1 MRVFVKASSCFESR
15 WDPNQGVVMDGWMDE
30 GEIDGCMFYH
40 LSIYHDGEIH
50 AVQLEQSGLP
60 ASLCLLVSLEPK
72 WGLPALHSEVC
83 IPLNVS
89 YSRCQHLSAR
99 KKEAKNIWNEC
110 LWSSGCSE
118 CKGIRVLS
126 RFKIHPVG
134 NPGQMQLNTRG
145 WRSLCKEKLRAD
157 KCLKRWLNVICWHL
171 PTVGPRCFKHGRAAI
186 QHIFNQCQGRGEKW
200 LNTVFSKGHRPLF
213 QRLGAT
219 AHEPQI
225 SQLFL
230 PAAPLAWRKNI
241 TNKRKLTPTQIK
253 WTQQLIHP
261 LCRIFV

>member
-1 MRVFVKASSCFESR
+1 MVKYMLCSWNSQACQPRCAS
-15 WDPNQGVVMDGWMDE
+15 W
-30 GEIDGCMFYH
+30 YH
-40 LSIYHDGEIH
+40 WSQNE
-50 AVQLEQSGLP
+50 A
-60 ASLCLLVSLEPK
+60 CLLCIQRFAFLWMWIIPDANIYLLEKKKQKIFEMNACGALAAVS
-72 WGLPALHSEVC
+72 V
-83 IPLNVS
+83 
-89 YSRCQHLSAR
+89 
-99 KKEAKNIWNEC
+99 
-110 LWSSGCSE
+110 
-118 CKGIRVLS
+118 RVLGCYLGLKYIQWGTQGRCS
-126 RFKIHPVG
+126 WIG
-134 NPGQMQLNTRG
+134 GG